1 MDGAIRDFIDYLD
14 KERNFSPHTVRNYL
28 SDLEQFK
35 TFSKERGISKPAE
48 VDHLAIREFMAGLRR
63 GTDGLPGRK
72 RGTVAR
78 KISTLRSFFR
88 YLVQRGVL
96 QRDPTGLI
104 RSPRRARK
112 LPNFLSEE
120 EVIELITSVP
130 EKGFIG
136 LRDRA
141 ILEVLY
147 ASGVRVSEAVGAD
160 LNDLNLSAG
169 FVRVRG
175 KGKRERLAMLG
186 APAIDA
192 LRTYLAARRTLI
204 SQQDSPHGE
213 ALFVNARKARRLTT
227 RSVRRILK
235 GYLIQNGLNPEIS
248 PHAMRHSFAT
258 HLLNRG
264 ANLREVQELLGHKR
278 ISSTQIYTHV
288 ETDQMRKI
296 YRETH
301 PRSEKK

>member
-1 MDGAIRDFIDYLD
+1 MDSAIQDFVDYLE
-14 KERNFSPHTVRNYL
+14 KERNFSPHTVRSYR

-35 TFSKERGISKPAE
+35 TFTHERGIDEPAA
-48 VDHLAIREFMAGLRR
+48 VDHLTVREFMAGLRR
-63 GTDGLPGRK
+63 GADGLPGRK

-88 YLVQRGVL
+88 YLVQRGFL

-112 LPNFLSEE
+112 LPKFLSEE
-120 EVIELITSVP
+120 EVIRLITSVP

-136 LRDRA
+136 VRDRA

-160 LNDLNLSAG
+160 RGDLNLAAG
-169 FVRVRG
+169 FLRVRG

-186 APAIDA
+186 GPAIDA
-192 LRTYLAARRTLI
+192 LRTYLSARRILVGK
-204 SQQDSPHGE
+204 QKSPDLE

-235 GYLIQNGLNPEIS
+235 GYLIENGIDPEIS

-288 ETDQMRKI
+288 ETDQMRKV

-301 PRSEKK
+301 PRAEED

>member
-1 MDGAIRDFIDYLD
+1 MDSAIGDFVDYLE
-14 KERNFSPHTVRNYL
+14 KERNLSPHTVRNYL

-35 TFSKERGISKPAE
+35 AFTKERAISTPAD
-48 VDHLAIREFMAGLRR
+48 VDHLAVREFMAALRR

-88 YLVQRGVL
+88 FLVQRGVL
-96 QRDPTGLI
+96 QKDPTGLI

-112 LPNFLSEE
+112 LPNFLSED
-120 EVIELITSVP
+120 EVVGLINAVP

-147 ASGVRVSEAVGAD
+147 ASGVRVSEAIGAD
-160 LNDLNLSAG
+160 LNDLNLAAG
-169 FVRVRG
+169 FLRVRG
-175 KGKRERLAMLG
+175 KGKKERLAMLG

-192 LRTYLAARRTLI
+192 LRAYLAARRTLI
-204 SQQDSPHGE
+204 RKQNSPDSE
-213 ALFVNARKARRLTT
+213 AIFVNARKARRLTT

-235 GYLIQNGLNPEIS
+235 GYLIANGLNPQIS

-301 PRSEKK
+301 PRSGEE